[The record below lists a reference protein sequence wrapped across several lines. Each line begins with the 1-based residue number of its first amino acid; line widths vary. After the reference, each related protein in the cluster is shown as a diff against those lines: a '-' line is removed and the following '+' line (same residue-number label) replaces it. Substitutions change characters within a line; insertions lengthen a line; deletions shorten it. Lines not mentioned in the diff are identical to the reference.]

1 MHICTRA
8 QWVDVVRAMMPEAE
22 WRMSGRVPS
31 VEEYLPIGEV
41 SFAIGPIVPMA
52 AYLVGPELPED
63 VVGSAEYEEMLS
75 LVNLSG
81 RLLNDL
87 QTYERERKQGKINSV
102 LLLADPSY
110 CGSVEAATREV
121 RSVIEASRRK
131 LLRLVLRDGAAVP
144 RPARQLFWNM
154 SKVLHLFYMDR
165 DGYSSPLTNAID
177 EVLIKPLQMGRRR
190 EEDQLPGRV
199 RSNQN

>member
-1 MHICTRA
+1 M
-8 QWVDVVRAMMPEAE
+8 RAMMSEAE

-41 SFAIGPIVPMA
+41 SFAIGAIVPVA
-52 AYLVGPELPED
+52 ADFVGPELPED
-63 VVGSAEYEEMLS
+63 VVRCPEYEEMLS

-87 QTYERERKQGKINSV
+87 QTYQREKKQGKTNSV
-102 LLLADPSY
+102 LLLSDPSY
-110 CGSVEAATREV
+110 GGSIEAAKKEV
-121 RSVIEASRRK
+121 KSIIEASRRK
-131 LLRLVLRDGAAVP
+131 LLRLVLREGAAVP

-165 DGYSSPLTNAID
+165 DGYSSPLTNAIND
-177 EVLIKPLQMGRRR
+177 VLLKPLQVIRR
-190 EEDQLPGRV
+190 EEDEFSERE
-199 RSNQN
+199 R

>member
-1 MHICTRA
+1 MDI
-8 QWVDVVRAMMPEAE
+8 VRAMMSEAE

-52 AYLVGPELPED
+52 AYFVGPELPED
-63 VVGSAEYEEMLS
+63 VVRCPEYQEMLS

-87 QTYERERKQGKINSV
+87 QTYQREKKQGKINSV

-110 CGSVEAATREV
+110 GGSIEAAKKEV
-121 RSVIEASRRK
+121 KSIIAASRRK
-131 LLRLVLRDGAAVP
+131 LLRLVLREGAVVP

-165 DGYSSPLTNAID
+165 DGYSSPLTNVIND
-177 EVLIKPLQMGRRR
+177 VLLKPLQVIRR
-190 EEDQLPGRV
+190 EEDQLPGHER
-199 RSNQN
+199 